1 MVDFEKAK
9 RFLPGGVN
17 SPVRAFRA
25 VGSEPFFVVK
35 GLGSRVFD
43 SQGREYVDYICS
55 WGALILGHSD
65 PRIVSVL
72 RDQLERGTSYG
83 LLNPWEV
90 ELAEKLV
97 AHVPSLEMVR
107 LLNSGTEATMT
118 AIRLSRA
125 FTGRKRFIKF
135 EGCYH
140 GHSDCLLVQAG
151 SGALTFGVP
160 SSGGV
165 PEEYASLTLVAP
177 YNDLDS
183 VEVLFKRH
191 PGEIASVI
199 VEPVCGNMGVVLPR
213 EGFLQG
219 LRELCTK
226 NGALLIFD
234 EVITG
239 FRLSLSGAQ
248 GLYKVM
254 PDLTCLGKI
263 IGGGLP
269 VGAVG
274 GRREIMSL
282 LAPEGP
288 VYQAGTLAGNPLA
301 VRAGLETIRVLEKEK
316 PYEEL
321 EKKAKTL
328 AQGILEAFNEKGIPV
343 RINQVGSMLSLF
355 FTEKEVFDL
364 ASAKRSNTTLFSSFF
379 HGLLKRGILIP
390 PSQFEAWFISTA
402 HTENDLFL
410 TIEAVREVLKEL

>member
-165 PEEYASLTLVAP
+165 PKEYASLTLVAP

-328 AQGILEAFNEKGIPV
+328 AQGILQAFNEKGIPV

>member
-1 MVDFEKAK
+1 VVDFEKAK

-328 AQGILEAFNEKGIPV
+328 AQGILQAFNEKGIPV

-410 TIEAVREVLKEL
+410 TVEAVREVLKEL

>member
-1 MVDFEKAK
+1 
-9 RFLPGGVN
+9 
-17 SPVRAFRA
+17 
-25 VGSEPFFVVK
+25 
-35 GLGSRVFD
+35 
-43 SQGREYVDYICS
+43 
-55 WGALILGHSD
+55 
-65 PRIVSVL
+65 
-72 RDQLERGTSYG
+72 
-83 LLNPWEV
+83 
-90 ELAEKLV
+90 
-97 AHVPSLEMVR
+97 
-107 LLNSGTEATMT
+107 
-118 AIRLSRA
+118 
-125 FTGRKRFIKF
+125 
-135 EGCYH
+135 
-140 GHSDCLLVQAG
+140 
-151 SGALTFGVP
+151 LTFGVP
-160 SSGGV
+160 SSQGV

-183 VEVLFKRH
+183 VERLFKAY

-219 LRELCTK
+219 LRDLCDE

-248 GLYKVM
+248 GLYGVR

-274 GRREIMSL
+274 GRREIISL

-301 VRAGLETIRVLEKEK
+301 VRAGLETLRILEAEN

-321 EKKAKTL
+321 EKKTKAL
-328 AQGILEAFNEKGIPV
+328 AQGILEVFREKGIPV
-343 RINQVGSMLSLF
+343 RLNQIGSMLSVF
-355 FTEKEVFDL
+355 FTEGEVFDL
-364 ASAKRSNTTLFSSFF
+364 DSAKRSDTALFSAFF

-390 PSQFEAWFISTA
+390 PSQFEAWFVSTA
-402 HTENDLFL
+402 HREEDFSL
-410 TIEAVREVLKEL
+410 TLEAIRETLKEL

>member
-1 MVDFEKAK
+1 MDFEKAK
-9 RFLPGGVN
+9 CFLPGGVN

-65 PRIVSVL
+65 PRVISVL

-328 AQGILEAFNEKGIPV
+328 AQGILQAFNEKGISV

-355 FTEKEVFDL
+355 FTEEEVFDL

>member
-165 PEEYASLTLVAP
+165 PKEYASLTLVAP

-183 VEVLFKRH
+183 VEAFFERYS
-191 PGEIASVI
+191 GEIASVI

-219 LRELCTK
+219 LRGLCTK

-364 ASAKRSNTTLFSSFF
+364 ASAKRSNTTLFSFFF

-402 HTENDLFL
+402 HTENDLSL
-410 TIEAVREVLKEL
+410 TVEAVREVLKEL

>member
-1 MVDFEKAK
+1 VVDFEKAK

-390 PSQFEAWFISTA
+390 PSQFESWFISTA
-402 HTENDLFL
+402 HTENDLSL
-410 TIEAVREVLKEL
+410 TVEAVREVLKEL

>member
-1 MVDFEKAK
+1 MVDLEKAK

-25 VGSEPFFVVK
+25 VGGEPFFVVK
-35 GLGSRVFD
+35 GLGAWVFD
-43 SQGREYVDYICS
+43 SEGRRYVDYICS

-65 PRIVSVL
+65 PRVLSVL
-72 RDQLERGTSYG
+72 KDQLERGTSYG
-83 LLNPWEV
+83 LLSPWEV

-97 AHVPSLEMVR
+97 DHVPSLEMVR
-107 LLNSGTEATMT
+107 LLSSGTEATMT

-125 FTGRKRFIKF
+125 FTGRKRVIKF

-140 GHSDCLLVQAG
+140 GHSDGLLVQAG

-160 SSGGV
+160 SSQGV

-183 VEVLFKRH
+183 VERLFKAYS
-191 PGEIASVI
+191 GEIASVI

-219 LRELCTK
+219 LRDLCDK

-248 GLYKVM
+248 GLYGVR

-301 VRAGLETIRVLEKEK
+301 VRAGLETIRILEMEN

-321 EKKAKTL
+321 EKKTKAL
-328 AQGILEAFNEKGIPV
+328 AQGILEAFGEKGIPV
-343 RINQVGSMLSLF
+343 RLNQIGSMLSVF
-355 FTEKEVFDL
+355 FTEGKVFDL
-364 ASAKRSNTTLFSSFF
+364 DSAKRSDTALFSAFF

-390 PSQFEAWFISTA
+390 PSQFEAWFVSTA
-402 HTENDLFL
+402 HTEEHFSL
-410 TIEAVREVLKEL
+410 TLEAIRETLKEL

>member
-1 MVDFEKAK
+1 MVDLEKAK

-25 VGSEPFFVVK
+25 VGGEPFFVVK
-35 GLGSRVFD
+35 GLGAWVFD
-43 SQGREYVDYICS
+43 SEGRRYVDYICS

-65 PRIVSVL
+65 PRVLSVL
-72 RDQLERGTSYG
+72 KDQLERGTSYG
-83 LLNPWEV
+83 LLSPWEV

-97 AHVPSLEMVR
+97 DHVPSLEMVR
-107 LLNSGTEATMT
+107 LLSSGTEATMT

-125 FTGRKRFIKF
+125 FTGRKRVIKF

-140 GHSDCLLVQAG
+140 GHSDGLLVQAG

-160 SSGGV
+160 SSQGV

-183 VEVLFKRH
+183 VERLFKAYS
-191 PGEIASVI
+191 GEIASVI

-219 LRELCTK
+219 LRDLCDK

-248 GLYKVM
+248 GLYGVR

-274 GRREIMSL
+274 GRREIMRL

-301 VRAGLETIRVLEKEK
+301 VRAGLETIRILEMEN

-321 EKKAKTL
+321 EKKTKAL
-328 AQGILEAFNEKGIPV
+328 AQGILEAFGEKGIPV
-343 RINQVGSMLSLF
+343 RLNQIGSMFSVF
-355 FTEKEVFDL
+355 FTEGEVFDL
-364 ASAKRSNTTLFSSFF
+364 DSAKRSDTALFSAFF

-390 PSQFEAWFISTA
+390 PSQFEAWFVSTA
-402 HTENDLFL
+402 HTEEHFSL
-410 TIEAVREVLKEL
+410 TLEAIRETLKEL

>member
-9 RFLPGGVN
+9 RFLPAGVN

-25 VGSEPFFVVK
+25 VGGEPFFVVR
-35 GLGSRVFD
+35 GLGARVFD
-43 SQGREYVDYICS
+43 SQGRQYLDYICS

-65 PRIVSVL
+65 PRIGSVL

-97 AHVPSLEMVR
+97 KHVPSLEMVR

-140 GHSDCLLVQAG
+140 GHSDGLLVQAG
-151 SGALTFGVP
+151 SGALTYGVP

-177 YNDLDS
+177 YNDLDL
-183 VEVLFKRH
+183 VEALFKKY

-199 VEPVCGNMGVVLPR
+199 VEPVCGNMGVVFPR

-248 GLYKVM
+248 GLYGVM

-274 GRREIMSL
+274 GRREIMNL

-301 VRAGLETIRVLEKEK
+301 VRAGLETIRILEEER

-321 EKKAKTL
+321 ERKGKFL
-328 AQGILEAFNEKGIPV
+328 AQRISEVFREKGIPV
-343 RINQVGSMLSLF
+343 RVNQIGSMLSLF
-355 FTEKEVFDL
+355 FTENEVFDL
-364 ASAKRSNTTLFSSFF
+364 ESAKRSDALLFGRFF

-390 PSQFEAWFISTA
+390 PSQFESWFISTA

-410 TIEAVREVLKEL
+410 TVEAVREALKEL

>member
-1 MVDFEKAK
+1 MDFEKAK

-390 PSQFEAWFISTA
+390 PSQFESWFISTA
-402 HTENDLFL
+402 HTENDLSL
-410 TIEAVREVLKEL
+410 TVEAVREVLKEL

>member
-1 MVDFEKAK
+1 MVDLEKAK

-25 VGSEPFFVVK
+25 VGGEPFFVVK
-35 GLGSRVFD
+35 GLGAWVFD
-43 SQGREYVDYICS
+43 SEGRRYVDYICS

-65 PRIVSVL
+65 PRVLSVL
-72 RDQLERGTSYG
+72 KDQLERGTSYG

-97 AHVPSLEMVR
+97 DHVPSLEMVR
-107 LLNSGTEATMT
+107 LLSSGTEATMT

-125 FTGRKRFIKF
+125 FTGRKRVIKF

-140 GHSDCLLVQAG
+140 GHSDGLLVQAG

-160 SSGGV
+160 SSQGV

-183 VEVLFKRH
+183 VERLFKAYS
-191 PGEIASVI
+191 GEIASVI

-219 LRELCTK
+219 LRDLCDK

-248 GLYKVM
+248 GLYGVR

-301 VRAGLETIRVLEKEK
+301 VRAGLETIRILEMEN

-321 EKKAKTL
+321 EKKTKAL
-328 AQGILEAFNEKGIPV
+328 AQGILEAFGEKGIPV
-343 RINQVGSMLSLF
+343 RLNQIGSMLSVF
-355 FTEKEVFDL
+355 FTEGEVFDL
-364 ASAKRSNTTLFSSFF
+364 DSAKRSDTALFSAFF

-390 PSQFEAWFISTA
+390 PSQFEAWFVSTA
-402 HTENDLFL
+402 HTEEHFSL
-410 TIEAVREVLKEL
+410 TLEAIRETLKEL

>member
-1 MVDFEKAK
+1 MVDFEKAR

-25 VGSEPFFVVK
+25 VGGEPFFVVK

-43 SQGREYVDYICS
+43 SQGKEYVDYICS

-65 PRIVSVL
+65 PRVISVL

-97 AHVPSLEMVR
+97 NHVPSLEMVR

-140 GHSDCLLVQAG
+140 GHSDGLLVQAG

-165 PEEYASLTLVAP
+165 PEGYASLTLVAP

-183 VEVLFKRH
+183 VEALFKRY

-248 GLYKVM
+248 GLYGVM

-301 VRAGLETIRVLEKEK
+301 VRAGLETIRIIEKEE

-321 EKKAKTL
+321 ERKGKIL
-328 AQGILEAFNEKGIPV
+328 AQGLLEVFREKGIPV
-343 RINQVGSMLSLF
+343 RINQIGSMLSVF
-355 FTEKEVFDL
+355 FTEEEVFDL
-364 ASAKRSNTTLFSSFF
+364 DSAKRSNTYLFSLFF

-390 PSQFEAWFISTA
+390 PSQFESWFISTA
-402 HTENDLFL
+402 HTESDLSL
-410 TIEAVREVLKEL
+410 TVEAIGEALKEL

>member
-1 MVDFEKAK
+1 MVDLEKAK

-25 VGSEPFFVVK
+25 VGGEPFFVVK
-35 GLGSRVFD
+35 GLGAWVFD
-43 SQGREYVDYICS
+43 SEGRRYVDYICS

-65 PRIVSVL
+65 PRVLSVL
-72 RDQLERGTSYG
+72 KDQLERGTSYG

-97 AHVPSLEMVR
+97 DHVPSLEMVR

-125 FTGRKRFIKF
+125 FTGRKRVIKF

-140 GHSDCLLVQAG
+140 GHSDGLLVQAG

-160 SSGGV
+160 SSQGV

-183 VEVLFKRH
+183 VERLFKAY

-219 LRELCTK
+219 LRDLCDE

-248 GLYKVM
+248 GLYGVR

-274 GRREIMSL
+274 GRREIISL

-301 VRAGLETIRVLEKEK
+301 VRAGLETLRILEMEN

-321 EKKAKTL
+321 EKKTKAL
-328 AQGILEAFNEKGIPV
+328 AQGILEVFREKGIPV
-343 RINQVGSMLSLF
+343 RLNQIGSMLSVF
-355 FTEKEVFDL
+355 FTEGEVFDL
-364 ASAKRSNTTLFSSFF
+364 DSAKRSDTALFSAFF

-390 PSQFEAWFISTA
+390 PSQFEAWFVSTA
-402 HTENDLFL
+402 HREEDFSL
-410 TIEAVREVLKEL
+410 TLEAIRETLKEL

>member
-1 MVDFEKAK
+1 MDFEKAK

-165 PEEYASLTLVAP
+165 PKEYASLTLVAP

-390 PSQFEAWFISTA
+390 PSQFESWFISTA
-402 HTENDLFL
+402 HTENDLSL
-410 TIEAVREVLKEL
+410 TVEAVREVLKEL

>member
-1 MVDFEKAK
+1 MVDLEKAK

-25 VGSEPFFVVK
+25 VGGEPFFVVK
-35 GLGSRVFD
+35 GLGAWVFD
-43 SQGREYVDYICS
+43 SEGRRYVDYICS

-65 PRIVSVL
+65 PRVLSVL
-72 RDQLERGTSYG
+72 KDQLERGTSYG

-97 AHVPSLEMVR
+97 DHVPSLEMVR
-107 LLNSGTEATMT
+107 LLSSGTEATMT

-125 FTGRKRFIKF
+125 FTGRKRVIKF

-140 GHSDCLLVQAG
+140 GHSDGLLVQAG

-160 SSGGV
+160 SSQGV

-183 VEVLFKRH
+183 VERLFKAYS
-191 PGEIASVI
+191 GEIASVI

-219 LRELCTK
+219 LRDLCDK

-248 GLYKVM
+248 GLYGVR

-301 VRAGLETIRVLEKEK
+301 VRAGLETIRILEMEN

-321 EKKAKTL
+321 EKKTKAL
-328 AQGILEAFNEKGIPV
+328 AQGILEAFGEKGIPV
-343 RINQVGSMLSLF
+343 RLNQIGSMLSVF
-355 FTEKEVFDL
+355 FTEGKVFDL
-364 ASAKRSNTTLFSSFF
+364 DSAKRSDTALFSAFF

-390 PSQFEAWFISTA
+390 PSQFEAWFVSTA
-402 HTENDLFL
+402 HTEEHFSL
-410 TIEAVREVLKEL
+410 TLEAIRETLKEL